1 MASQTVHRATKAK
14 PAAKRAAMPRAKPAA
29 PAIEAESDAANLQ
42 RVRDM
47 NHENRIAIDALL
59 VSARET
65 LRRLG

>member
-1 MASQTVHRATKAK
+1 MASQTAHHATTAK
-14 PAAKRAAMPRAKPAA
+14 PAVKRTAIRRAKPAA
-29 PAIEAESDAANLQ
+29 PAMEAESDAANLQ

>member
-1 MASQTVHRATKAK
+1 MASQTAHHATTAK
-14 PAAKRAAMPRAKPAA
+14 PAAKRATIRRAKPAI
-29 PAIEAESDAANLQ
+29 PAMEAESDAANLQ